1 MKAKTLNAALATAFE
16 TATDTDACWLL
27 LEAKIK

>member
-1 MKAKTLNAALATAFE
+1 MKATLNAELATPFE
-16 TATDTDACWLL
+16 TATDTDGCWLL